1 VLLTGAYAEP
11 VRKPAAA
18 PPPPKPARGR
28 HRQTWLTL
36 ASVAFSL
43 WAFFVVRELT
53 RASGTNVVWWAG
65 LPVLVAGPVA
75 VAALVLSLR
84 RPRKPVLVMINGA
97 LAAMQGFLW
106 LTMLGGGCG

>member
-1 VLLTGAYAEP
+1 
-11 VRKPAAA
+11 
-18 PPPPKPARGR
+18 
-28 HRQTWLTL
+28 
-36 ASVAFSL
+36 
-43 WAFFVVRELT
+43 
-53 RASGTNVVWWAG
+53 
-65 LPVLVAGPVA
+65 VA